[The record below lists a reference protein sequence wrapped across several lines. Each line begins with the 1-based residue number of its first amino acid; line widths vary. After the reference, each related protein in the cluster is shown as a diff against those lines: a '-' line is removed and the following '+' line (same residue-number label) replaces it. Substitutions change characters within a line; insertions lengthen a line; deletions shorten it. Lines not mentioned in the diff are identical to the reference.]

1 MANTPNIMM
10 CYTSTTQRYEF
21 DGSGDTHADATTPSL
36 MQVQAASHHHDDV
49 LSESGLMLMGT
60 DLNCGPF
67 KFKPSSSSSFH
78 HDDAS
83 SMTLLPVIPDIS
95 GSASSLLG
103 AEVVDA
109 RPKPNRRPSPKN
121 KRQLPGKTATNKER
135 HYVQHNYRDLA
146 NEPVCSGSRPVLAEK
161 SFPMQLHRVLD
172 ELEDL
177 GYTHI
182 ISWQPH
188 GRAFIIR
195 DRSLFQRDIMPK
207 YFPNSTKITSIQR
220 QFNLYGFETL
230 SREGP
235 DKGAYYHEA
244 FLRGRPDITSCFM
257 VRKRV
262 KGTGHKACS
271 NPDAEPDLYAM
282 PYVARGGGK
291 VSGSSSSYD
300 DETRSNNTSTSD
312 EMRSLVT
319 TEESISSQ
327 GQGHYGYV
335 QEATFYRGE
344 EESHSHSVSRS
355 RQDNHDFIGGPI
367 DVQNFDWYDTPII
380 RGENTTQ
387 GQWYS

>member
-1 MANTPNIMM
+1 M
-10 CYTSTTQRYEF
+10 CYTSTSTTQRYEYE
-21 DGSGDTHADATTPSL
+21 DSGDTHADATNPSL
-36 MQVQAASHHHDDV
+36 MQVQAAPHHDAV
-49 LSESGLMLMGT
+49 LSLSDNSESGLMERVVS
-60 DLNCGPF
+60 GPF
-67 KFKPSSSSSFH
+67 EFKPTSSFH
-78 HDDAS
+78 DAS

-103 AEVVDA
+103 AEVDA

-146 NEPVCSGSRPVLAEK
+146 NEPVCSGSRAPLAAK

-172 ELEDL
+172 EIEDL
-177 GYTHI
+177 GYGHI

-195 DRSLFQRDIMPK
+195 DRFLFQRDIMPK
-207 YFPNSTKITSIQR
+207 YFPKSTKITSIQR

-291 VSGSSSSYD
+291 VSGSSSSSSSSCD
-300 DETRSNNTSTSD
+300 DETRSKTSTSD

-319 TEESISSQ
+319 TEESSSSQ
-327 GQGHYGYV
+327 GHYDHG
-335 QEATFYRGE
+335 QEVTCFRGE
-344 EESHSHSVSRS
+344 EESHRHSVSRS
-355 RQDNHDFIGGPI
+355 RQDNHDFIEEPV
-367 DVQNFDWYDTPII
+367 DVQNFDWYDNPII
-380 RGENTTQ
+380 RGTYTTQ
-387 GQWYS
+387 GQLYS